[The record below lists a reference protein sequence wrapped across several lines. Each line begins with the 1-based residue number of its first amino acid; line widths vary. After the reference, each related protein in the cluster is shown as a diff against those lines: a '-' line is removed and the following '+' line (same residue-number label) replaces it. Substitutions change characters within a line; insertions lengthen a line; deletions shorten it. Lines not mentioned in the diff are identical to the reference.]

1 MKPEHVRLLYDYY
14 TWANNRTLD
23 ACAALTQE
31 QFTYDLG
38 SSFRSVRDTLVHLF
52 SSGWFW
58 HERWQGRAPQ
68 RPDFSKRFNDLAAV
82 REWANG
88 IDRDLH
94 QFVGHMRAADLERSL
109 EYRTTEGD
117 PAARQFW
124 QMLLHVVNHGSY
136 HRGQI
141 TTMLRQL
148 GAKTVSFDLIFYLR
162 EDGMKIPSVAPDLDK
177 IRNLFQYNSWASHRT
192 LDACSLL
199 STEEFTRDLRSSFPS
214 VRDTLVHLMLVEWLW
229 LERWYGRSHS
239 TYPSE
244 KEFPDLAAVLARSAE
259 IEINLQQFIL
269 AQTQE
274 SLMRR
279 VEYSTTKGI
288 PHANAMWEMMLHLV
302 NHQTYHRGQVALFL
316 RQLGYKPQP
325 EDMAVFFGEYIA
337 QPAP

>member
-82 REWANG
+82 REWASG

-94 QFVGHMRAADLERSL
+94 QFVGHMRAADLESSL

-259 IEINLQQFIL
+259 IEMNLQQFIL

-316 RQLGYKPQP
+316 RQLGHKPQP